1 MKSIFNILKDLNM
14 YLIIYVM
21 DILLMEIMRR
31 WTFWNV
37 RERSTSISF

>member
-21 DILLMEIMRR
+21 DILLMEIMREMN
-31 WTFWNV
+31 FLKC
-37 RERSTSISF
+37 